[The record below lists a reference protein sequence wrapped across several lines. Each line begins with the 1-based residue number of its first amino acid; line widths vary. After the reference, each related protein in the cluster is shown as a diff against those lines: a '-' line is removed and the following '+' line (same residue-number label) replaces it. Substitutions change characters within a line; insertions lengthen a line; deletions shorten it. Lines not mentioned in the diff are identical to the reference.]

1 MDEYKDIITFDRLI
15 HEPSRLAIVAVL
27 SSCESADFTYL
38 LNATDLSKG
47 NLSSHL
53 KKLKDGGYIEITK
66 SFKGNYPNTSC
77 KLTTGGRR
85 AFNKYRKK
93 YLRVAQSFKNIE
105 E

>member
-1 MDEYKDIITFDRLI
+1 MPLPGSSQRCAVVDEYKDIITFDRLI

-53 KKLKDGGYIEITK
+53 KK
-66 SFKGNYPNTSC
+66 
-77 KLTTGGRR
+77 
-85 AFNKYRKK
+85 A
-93 YLRVAQSFKNIE
+93 
-105 E
+105 